1 MSYFP
6 PTSTRITCANRAWFS
21 CLALVSILCWIFLS
35 TGCSGSSMSSTPS
48 TTPPGTGSSGS
59 SGSSMNVST
68 SLPSGT
74 VGAAYS
80 GTIAVTG
87 GTAPYTFT
95 FDSGGLPQNLS
106 LDTSTGTISGTPST
120 GGTSNFA
127 ISVSDAAGASQ
138 QQSFKITV
146 ANAPAPTPAAPASQE
161 PSFSSVQKSGG
172 WSSFGQQG
180 PNYVD
185 CSPSPCDNI
194 TFWMGQGISSPS
206 MSGDASGFSVGGTV
220 PFSDALFT
228 NHLIG
233 TGSSQGRPDANQTLL
248 PSLHDFTYDV
258 YFYGGNFGLSQAIE
272 FDINQFFNN
281 LGFIFGHQCRLAAG
295 NEWDVW
301 DNQNKKWVPTGIPCY
316 PNDNAWNHLTIQV
329 QRDSNNNLVYQSI
342 TLNGQTG
349 TLNWTF
355 PPGTS
360 PGWYGLTINY
370 QMDGDAKQDSYTVYL
385 DNLTLSYQ

>member
-1 MSYFP
+1 MSGNAS
-6 PTSTRITCANRAWFS
+6 TST
-21 CLALVSILCWIFLS
+21 
-35 TGCSGSSMSSTPS
+35 
-48 TTPPGTGSSGS
+48 GTGSGSGGGSGS
-59 SGSSMNVST
+59 SGDSSLKVSST
-68 SLPSGT
+68 LPSGT
-74 VGAAYS
+74 VGATYS
-80 GTIAVTG
+80 ATIAVTG

-95 FDSGGLPQNLS
+95 FASGSLPQSLS
-106 LDTSTGTISGTPST
+106 LSTSSGTISGTPSSS
-120 GGTSNFA
+120 GTSNFA
-127 ISVSDAAGASQ
+127 ITVSDATGAYK
-138 QQSFKITV
+138 QQSFQITV
-146 ANAPAPTPAAPASQE
+146 ANAPAPAPASQA

-172 WSSFGQQG
+172 WSSYGQQG

-185 CSPSPCDNI
+185 CSPSPCNGI

-220 PFSDALFT
+220 PFSDALFM
-228 NHLIG
+228 NHMIG
-233 TGSSQGRPDANQTLL
+233 PGSSQGQPDKNQTLL

-258 YFYGGNFGLSQAIE
+258 YFYGGNFGLSQALE

-281 LGFIFGHQCRLAAG
+281 LGFIFGHQCRLASG

-342 TLNGQTG
+342 TLNGQTS

-355 PPGTS
+355 PAGTS

-385 DNLTLSYQ
+385 DDLTLSYQ

>member
-1 MSYFP
+1 MSGNAS
-6 PTSTRITCANRAWFS
+6 TST
-21 CLALVSILCWIFLS
+21 
-35 TGCSGSSMSSTPS
+35 
-48 TTPPGTGSSGS
+48 GTGSGSGGGSGS
-59 SGSSMNVST
+59 SGDSSLKVSST
-68 SLPSGT
+68 LPSGT
-74 VGAAYS
+74 VGATYS
-80 GTIAVTG
+80 ATIAVTG

-95 FDSGGLPQNLS
+95 FASGSLPQSLS
-106 LDTSTGTISGTPST
+106 LSTSSGTISGTPSAS
-120 GGTSNFA
+120 GNSNFA
-127 ISVSDAAGASQ
+127 ITVSDSTGASK
-138 QQSFKITV
+138 QQSFQITV
-146 ANAPAPTPAAPASQE
+146 ANAPAPAAPASQA

-185 CSPSPCDNI
+185 CSPSPCNGI

-220 PFSDALFT
+220 PFSDALFM
-228 NHLIG
+228 NHMIG
-233 TGSSQGRPDANQTLL
+233 PGSSQGQPDTNQTLL

-281 LGFIFGHQCRLAAG
+281 LGFIFGHQCRLASG

-316 PNDNAWNHLTIQV
+316 PNDNSWNHLTIQV

-355 PPGTS
+355 PAGTS

>member
-1 MSYFP
+1 MFRVSP
-6 PTSTRITCANRAWFS
+6 KPTRKVCVNRAGLQ
-21 CLALVSILCWIFLS
+21 CLLLLFVVCS
-35 TGCSGSSMSSTPS
+35 TLLYSACSGNSTPGNTS
-48 TTPPGTGSSGS
+48 AGTGSGSGTTS
-59 SGSSMNVST
+59 SSLKVSS

-74 VGAAYS
+74 VGSTYS
-80 GTIAVTG
+80 ATIVVTS

-95 FDSGGLPQNLS
+95 FASGSLPQSLS
-106 LDTSTGTISGTPST
+106 LSASSGTISGTPSSS
-120 GGTSNFA
+120 GTSNFA
-127 ISVSDAAGASQ
+127 ITVSDSTGASQ
-138 QQSFKITV
+138 EQSFQISI
-146 ANAPAPTPAAPASQE
+146 ASAPAPTPAAPASQA

-172 WSSFGQQG
+172 WSSYGQQG

-185 CSPSPCDNI
+185 CSPSPCNGI

-220 PFSDALFT
+220 PFSDALFM
-228 NHLIG
+228 NHMIG
-233 TGSSQGRPDANQTLL
+233 PGSSQGQPDANQTLL

-258 YFYGGNFGLSQAIE
+258 YFYGGNFGLSQALE

-281 LGFIFGHQCRLAAG
+281 LGFIFGHQCRLASG

-316 PNDNAWNHLTIQV
+316 PNDNSWNHLTIQV

-355 PPGTS
+355 PAGTS